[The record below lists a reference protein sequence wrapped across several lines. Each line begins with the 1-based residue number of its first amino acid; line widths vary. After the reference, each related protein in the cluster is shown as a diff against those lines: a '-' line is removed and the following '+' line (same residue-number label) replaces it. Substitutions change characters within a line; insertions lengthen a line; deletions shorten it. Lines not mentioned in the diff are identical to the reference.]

1 MYTETCLI
9 NRRDFSWTIAATT
22 WGALPAV
29 AAEYP
34 TRPIKLVVPYGPGTA
49 TDNLARQVGAEAQ
62 KLLGQP
68 IVIDNRAGA
77 GGITGT
83 EAVMRS
89 APDAYTLLVGTTQT
103 HAINPALYAKLPYRP
118 LEDLV
123 PVAGLAIQPHVL
135 VAAPQLQVNSVADLV
150 ALAKAQPGRL
160 TFASTGNGTPAHLVG
175 EIFKREAGI
184 DATHVPYPGGAQAL
198 TDVMTGTVSM
208 LFYPYQPVKAHIEAG
223 KLRVLAT
230 AHATRPDW
238 LPQVRTMPEQ
248 GFPKSVIAAWFG
260 IFAPTRTPDDRI
272 QVLGDA
278 FLKAMAAP
286 AITSTLPP
294 TGTTIQA
301 QSASELGRFTAA
313 ELERYKALVAMSGA
327 KVE

>member
-1 MYTETCLI
+1 MK
-9 NRRDFSWTIAATT
+9 RRDFAVCVATT
-22 WGALPAV
+22 ALIPKLSQAV
-29 AAEYP
+29 DYP
-34 TRPIKLVVPYGPGTA
+34 VRPIKLVVPYGPGTA
-49 TDNLARQVGAEAQ
+49 TDYLARQVSAEAQ
-62 KLLGQP
+62 KALGQA
-68 IVIDNRAGA
+68 IVIENRAGA

-83 EAVMRS
+83 EAVIRS

-118 LEDLV
+118 LEDLS
-123 PVAGLAIQPHVL
+123 PVVGLAIQPHVL
-135 VAAPQLQVNSVADLV
+135 VVAPQLQVNTVADLV
-150 ALAKAQPGRL
+150 AVAKSQRVRV

-175 EIFKREAGI
+175 EIFRREAGI
-184 DATHVPYPGGAQAL
+184 EATHVPYPGGAQAL

-208 LFYPYQPVKAHIEAG
+208 LFYPYQPVKPHIDAG
-223 KLRVLAT
+223 KLKVLAT

-260 IFAPTRTPDDRI
+260 IYAPARTPEDRI
-272 QVLGDA
+272 QLLGNA
-278 FLKAMAAP
+278 FLGALGAP
-286 AITSTLPP
+286 AITLTLPP

-301 QSASELGRFTAA
+301 QTAAELGRFTAT
-313 ELERYKALVAMSGA
+313 ELERYKSLVAMSGA